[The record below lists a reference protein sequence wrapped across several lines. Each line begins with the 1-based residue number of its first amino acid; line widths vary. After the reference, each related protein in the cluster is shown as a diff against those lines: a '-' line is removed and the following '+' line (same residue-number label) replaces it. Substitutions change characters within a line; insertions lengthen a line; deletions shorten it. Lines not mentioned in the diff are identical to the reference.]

1 MPGRPL
7 MQHEAVAEP
16 RNLTV
21 CFLQGQ
27 VVPHFSNALNRID
40 RVSDLLTQMPDETSI
55 LRAG

>member
-1 MPGRPL
+1 